1 MRFVRFR
8 TTISKVS
15 DEQIDD
21 TEGIVAIVNLLK
33 EKDLDCAMKLKEG
46 PILNLVRIIN
56 VEPETFSCKIR
67 KNRSILNK
75 IVRYDELTYLEIN
88 TEDDKI
94 SRIKPNMTRWFLLG
108 HADLDDV

>member
-8 TTISKVS
+8 TTVSKIS
-15 DEQIDD
+15 DEKLSNIEDV
-21 TEGIVAIVNLLK
+21 IAIVNLLK
-33 EKDLDCAMKLKEG
+33 EKDLDCAIKLKDG
-46 PILNLVRIIN
+46 PIQNLVRIIN
-56 VEPETFSCKIR
+56 SGPETFLCKIR

-75 IVRYDELTYLEIN
+75 TVRYDELTYLEIN

-94 SRIKPNMTRWFLLG
+94 ARIKPNMTRWFLLG